1 MKTQREMAYLV
12 SQYPAISHTFILR
25 EVMSLEQR
33 GFRIHPYSV
42 NEPDRSPE
50 RMTEAERQASSDT
63 FYIKRQ
69 GVRGALTALVRTLL
83 RRPLGLWRGLREA
96 VRLSGTD
103 LRRMAY
109 HLAYLAEA
117 LIVGCDLDRKGIDHL
132 HVHFA
137 TPAASVGLLVK
148 VVFGTGFSFTLHGP
162 DELANVAAYS
172 LARKVELAD
181 FVICIS
187 HYAQSQLMQLSPVSH
202 WSKFDVCRLGVDPD
216 RFAPDAS
223 RVASDPFRI
232 LCVGRL
238 TPAKGQHLVLDAAA
252 GLLGSGRALQV
263 TLVGQG
269 PDMDSLRAH
278 AERLGIASA
287 VTFTGALNQ
296 DEILAHYRQADVFV
310 LPSFAEG
317 LPVVLMEAMALGIPC
332 VTTHITGVPELI
344 RNEGEG
350 LLTAPSD
357 LRGLQHAIG
366 RLMDDASLREEISR
380 HGRARILSD
389 FTLTGS
395 VENLARVFE
404 ERMSVAS

>member
-1 MKTQREMAYLV
+1 MTKIQSIGYLI

-25 EVMSLEQR
+25 EIKALEAQ
-33 GFRIHPYSV
+33 GFDIKPFSV
-42 NEPDRSPE
+42 NDPDRPE
-50 RMTEAERQASSDT
+50 GQLTRDEKDAAERT

-69 GVRGALTALVRTLL
+69 G
-83 RRPLGLWRGLREA
+83 
-96 VRLSGTD
+96 LSGVFIAFLST
-103 LRRMAY
+103 LIRHPVGLMQGVMEVMRLAGAEPRRLML

-117 LIVGCDLDRKGIDHL
+117 LLVGRELKLHGITHL

-148 VVFGTGFSFTLHGP
+148 VVFGHGFSFTLHGP
-162 DELANVAAYS
+162 DELYDVSRYS
-172 LARKVELAD
+172 LSRKIHYAD

-187 HYAQSQLMQLSPVSH
+187 HYARSQLMRLSPPDQ
-202 WSKFDVCRLGVDPD
+202 WRKFDVSRLGVDQNQFTLRDKEPPAET
-216 RFAPDAS
+216 FE
-223 RVASDPFRI
+223 V

-238 TPAKGQHLVLDAAA
+238 TPAKGQHL
-252 GLLGSGRALQV
+252 LLEATASLIRSGRSLRV

-269 PDMDSLRAH
+269 PDMTSLKARSH
-278 AERLGIASA
+278 ELGLNDV

-296 DEILAHYRQADVFV
+296 DEILAQYRKAHAFV

-344 RNEGEG
+344 DNESDG

-357 LRGLQHAIG
+357 LEGLVKALM
-366 RLMDDASLREEISR
+366 RLMDDPALRNDIAVKARSRVVAEYSLR
-380 HGRARILSD
+380 
-389 FTLTGS
+389 GS
-395 VENLARVFE
+395 VERLSHIFE
-404 ERMSVAS
+404 SRLSAA